1 MLAQNPSLLS
11 SEMII
16 YLFSLFLFQP
26 MIYGLRSEVGV
37 CELIQSLVR
46 YSQYYHGIS
55 GCYYFDITKNGQI
68 VSKWSKNTL
77 ILINS

>member
-1 MLAQNPSLLS
+1 
-11 SEMII
+11 
-16 YLFSLFLFQP
+16 

-68 VSKWSKNTL
+68 VSKWSKNAL